1 MAGRYA
7 TALFDLALEAGS
19 LPEVEKDLAQIN
31 VMLDSSEDL
40 VRLVRSPV
48 FDREQQS
55 GAMAALLEKAGC
67 SKLTTNFVGV
77 VAQNR
82 RLFALKDMIA
92 AFGALL
98 SKHRGEVNAHVTS
111 AQALGA
117 DQIEKLK
124 ATLKDAVGRDVQ
136 MTTDVD
142 ETLLGGLVVK
152 VGSRMIDTS
161 IATKLNNIQIAM
173 KEA

>member
-7 TALFDLALEAGS
+7 TALFDLALDAGA
-19 LPEVEKDLAQIN
+19 LPEVEQDLSVIKS
-31 VMLDSSEDL
+31 MLETSEDL

-48 FDREQQS
+48 FGYEQQS
-55 GAMAALLEKAGC
+55 KAMAALLERAKC
-67 SKLTTNFVGV
+67 SALTRNFVGV

-82 RLFALKDMIA
+82 RLFALGDMIL
-92 AFGALL
+92 AFGALV
-98 SKHRGEVNAHVTS
+98 SKHRGEVNAHVSS
-111 AQALGA
+111 AQELGA
-117 DQIEKLK
+117 AQIEKLK

-136 MTTDVD
+136 MTTTID
-142 ETLLGGLVVK
+142 ESLIGGLVVK

-161 IATKLNNIQIAM
+161 VATKLNNIQIAM